1 MDKLRRLKDVAKSD
15 GMLCRRINRG
25 WDGQNREKV
34 HKSAEIPGIREN
46 SASKGRQT
54 NRGRINPL

>member
-1 MDKLRRLKDVAKSD
+1 MVKLRRLRVAKKRD
-15 GMLCRRINRG
+15 EMLCRRINRG

-34 HKSAEIPGIREN
+34 HTSAEIPGIREK
-46 SASKGRQT
+46 SASKGLQT